1 MARTS
6 KTGTSTVTIN
16 SETAE
21 VNYEEYAG
29 DTIIFEYGYC
39 DSETLEPYDLTGWD
53 AFLEI
58 RENVPNGTLLVR
70 QDTTNELL
78 ELNHDNANG
87 FNIRS
92 LISTD
97 ILGVGT
103 FKWYVVLTDP
113 LGIVNTLVRGKIT
126 LGAR

>member
-1 MARTS
+1 MARAS
-6 KTGTSTVTIN
+6 NTGTSTVTIN

-39 DSETLEPYDLTGWD
+39 DSETSVPYDLTGWN

-58 RENVPNGTLLVR
+58 RENIPNGNLLVR
-70 QDTTNELL
+70 QDTQNNLL
-78 ELNHDNANG
+78 VLNHDNANG
-87 FNIRS
+87 YNIYSR
-92 LISTD
+92 ISTEE
-97 ILGVGT
+97 LGVGT
-103 FKWYVVLTDP
+103 FKWYVVLQDP